1 MGNEKRPIWRR
12 EIDWFDLHII
22 KCFRWFPV
30 MKNRRKKSAL
40 SWTWSPESRWPYH
53 LIGKVEAFDLSQSL
67 FTLDPSTS
75 TKSLQFSTSVAKNK
89 TCTQLFPAS
98 ILICDFIL
106 FWVSTS
112 LFVSQQK
119 DFTSHHVTS
128 LLLIV
133 LSEETCLVVA
143 SKNTRDRIIFLKK

>member
-1 MGNEKRPIWRR
+1 MHC
-12 EIDWFDLHII
+12 L
-22 KCFRWFPV
+22 
-30 MKNRRKKSAL
+30 
-40 SWTWSPESRWPYH
+40 WTWSPESRWPYH
-53 LIGKVEAFDLSQSL
+53 LIGKVEAFDLSQTL

-119 DFTSHHVTS
+119 DFTSHYVTS

-133 LSEETCLVVA
+133 LLEQTCLVV
-143 SKNTRDRIIFLKK
+143 SSENKRDRIIFQNKWKNMCNKQKKLGKKRTPHISVRMKTNYCQI